1 MLHAFWCCMNQ
12 KKYKIYKNPDKKY
25 VLYFL
30 SRLVRRRHLCSLS
43 IRINWKLRRLKIICI
58 EFVSTVLVHSEEAS
72 LVIILSSY
80 APMWSAGTFLNSWG
94 INVSF
99 GGLTVL
105 QGVPQNWPP
114 PSWNWLL
121 GPLWNQA
128 LRKFPGIQ
136 FMFVKGLGQI
146 SGCPVSWNIL

>member
-80 APMWSAGTFLNSWG
+80 APM
-94 INVSF
+94 
-99 GGLTVL
+99 
-105 QGVPQNWPP
+105 
-114 PSWNWLL
+114 
-121 GPLWNQA
+121 
-128 LRKFPGIQ
+128 
-136 FMFVKGLGQI
+136 
-146 SGCPVSWNIL
+146 